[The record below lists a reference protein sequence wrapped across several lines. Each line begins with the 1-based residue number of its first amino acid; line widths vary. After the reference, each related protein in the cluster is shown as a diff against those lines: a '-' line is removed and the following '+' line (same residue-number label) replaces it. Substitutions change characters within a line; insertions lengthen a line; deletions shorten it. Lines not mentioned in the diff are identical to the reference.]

1 MLLKDILKNKSYP
14 YIEVRILYD
23 LDGKSYDELFGACA
37 YENKKLISLDG
48 DDYLLDDVVEKY
60 KEFALDKDTM
70 IDNGRILK
78 SGTICLTIY
87 EKVDVIDCSKFQKA

>member
-1 MLLKDILKNKSYP
+1 MPVCIGIMLKLSIIGSNPIRHTIIQRKETVNMLLKDILKNKSYP

-48 DDYLLDDVVEKY
+48 DDYLLDDVIEK
-60 KEFALDKDTM
+60 
-70 IDNGRILK
+70 
-78 SGTICLTIY
+78 
-87 EKVDVIDCSKFQKA
+87 